1 MNKQI
6 LMILKACEFA
16 AEKHR
21 NQRRKDPARTPYIN
35 HPLAVARAL
44 AEEGGVKDPEILA
57 AAILHD
63 TLEDTQ
69 TTLKELQKAFGRRIA
84 SMVAEVTDDKTLP
97 KQVRKQRQ
105 IDHGPRKSKGAALIK
120 VADKLCNLRD
130 LRQSPPK
137 HWTVERKGQY
147 VEWAREV
154 VNALPIPG
162 HRIRRVFEREHASTS
177 ALNSPAASSASLKR
191 RTSSR
196 RGISNG

>member
-1 MNKQI
+1 MSKQI
-6 LMILKACEFA
+6 LMILKVCEFA

-21 NQRRKDPARTPYIN
+21 NQRRKDHARTPYIN
-35 HPLAVARAL
+35 HPLAVARVL
-44 AEEGGVKDPEILA
+44 AKEGGVKDPEILA

-69 TTLKELQKAFGRRIA
+69 TTLEELRKAFGRRVA
-84 SMVAEVTDDKTLP
+84 SLVAEVTDDKTLP

-105 IDHGPRKSKGAALIK
+105 IDHGPSKSQGAALIK
-120 VADKLCNLRD
+120 VADKICNLCD
-130 LRQSPPK
+130 LAQSPPT
-137 HWTVERKGQY
+137 HWTVERKGKY
-147 VEWAREV
+147 IEWAREV
-154 VNALPIPG
+154 VRALPIPR
-162 HRIRRVFEREHASTS
+162 HRLRRVFERAYASTS